1 VTRDEAHVGL
11 SPVTR
16 HSSLV
21 THLEPELG
29 IKFYKMTGS
38 GNDFVMLDG
47 RATHPAEWPRER
59 IVQVCDRRNGI
70 GADGLVIL
78 TPESTGVVRMSF
90 FNSDGSE
97 ASMCGNA
104 ALCSTTLATRLD
116 MAPGA
121 GMQLATGAGTF
132 PTRVTGRAFESSL
145 NLPDFD
151 LPRIPPIPT
160 KDGEQGIWLST
171 VGVPHLTVLVH
182 DVEKVDLEGR
192 GRVLRHH
199 PGAGPA
205 GANVNFLTLRHSG
218 TTSDWLMRTYER
230 GVEGE
235 TLACG
240 TGAVASAVALARFAR
255 AQLPLGIVS
264 RGGKVLSIRAVLG
277 PARAADVWLTG
288 EGRLVFEGTL
298 I

>member
-1 VTRDEAHVGL
+1 V
-11 SPVTR
+11 
-16 HSSLV
+16 
-21 THLEPELG
+21 
-29 IKFYKMTGS
+29 KFYKMTGS

-47 RATHPAEWPRER
+47 RTTRPAEWPVER
-59 IVQVCDRRNGI
+59 IVQVCDRRNGV

-78 TPESTGVVRMSF
+78 TPEGPGQVRMSF

-104 ALCSTTLATRLD
+104 ALCSTTLATRLG
-116 MAPGA
+116 MAPER

-132 PTRVTGRAFESSL
+132 PTRITGRSSESSL
-145 NLPDFD
+145 NLPDFV
-151 LPRIPPIPT
+151 LPDRPPIPLA
-160 KDGEQGIWLST
+160 DGEQGIWLAL

-182 DVEKVDLEGR
+182 DVEKVDLNGR
-192 GRVLRHH
+192 GRALRYH

-205 GANVNFLTLRHSG
+205 GANVNFLTAARAG
-218 TTSDWLMRTYER
+218 GRTGWLMRTYER

-240 TGAVASAVALARFAR
+240 TGAVASAVALARFAG
-255 AQLPLGIVS
+255 AQLPMDIVS
-264 RGGKVLSIRAVLG
+264 RSGRPLSIRATLG
-277 PARAADVWLTG
+277 ASQATQVWLTG

-298 I
+298 S